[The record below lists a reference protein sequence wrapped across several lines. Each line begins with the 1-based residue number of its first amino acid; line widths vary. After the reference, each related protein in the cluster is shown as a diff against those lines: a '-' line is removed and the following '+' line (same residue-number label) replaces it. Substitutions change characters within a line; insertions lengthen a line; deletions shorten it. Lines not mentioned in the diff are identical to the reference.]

1 MSDNS
6 NNSNN
11 SRDPTSSE
19 QLPPLTPLQKQL
31 LGQAAQHHGKLI
43 AIGVVLVLCGM
54 FGLVAEVAFS
64 YASISILGAVAL
76 IGGVFMAAH
85 AFQTKGWRSFL
96 IQSLFAAL
104 YIGLGVFIWVA
115 PVAALQGLTI
125 WLAALFLITGALRL
139 IAAFQNA
146 SIGNVWW
153 PAIAGLLSIVLGVMI
168 LSSWPEASLWVPG
181 LLLAIEL
188 LLHGWALIFLGLTIK
203 KASQPKAG

>member
-1 MSDNS
+1 MTNK
-6 NNSNN
+6 
-11 SRDPTSSE
+11 RQDPSSPDP
-19 QLPPLTPLQKQL
+19 LSALTPLQKQL

-43 AIGVVLVLCGM
+43 AIGVLLVLCGT
-54 FGLVAEVAFS
+54 FGLIAEVAFS
-64 YASISILGAVAL
+64 YASISILGIVAL

-85 AFQTKGWRSFL
+85 AFQSKGWRTFL

-104 YIGLGVFIWVA
+104 YIGLGVFVWVA
-115 PVAALQGLTI
+115 PIAALQGLTI

-146 SIGNVWW
+146 SVGNVWW
-153 PAIAGLLSIVLGVMI
+153 PALAGILSIVLGIMI
-168 LSSWPEASLWVPG
+168 LNNWPEASLWVPG

-203 KASQPKAG
+203 KASQPKAQ